1 MFPGNF
7 SSKLCKTCK
16 ISIES
21 EMWKETS
28 FDVTQEV
35 VAFVLSN
42 SEEYSSYV
50 THVGTSPVG
59 ACSHQ
64 LQCG

>member
-1 MFPGNF
+1 
-7 SSKLCKTCK
+7 
-16 ISIES
+16 
-21 EMWKETS
+21 MWKET

-50 THVGTSPVG
+50 THVGT
-59 ACSHQ
+59 
-64 LQCG
+64 